1 MITAFNHTSFTVT
14 DVERAVR
21 FWTDAL
27 GFKAASISPRS
38 GPWQAAVTGIGGAEL
53 LIAHLYGYG
62 AHIELIQ
69 YVEGAAPP
77 AKIDP
82 NMASAAHV
90 CFEVED
96 IAATWDRLMA
106 AGASPQG
113 EIAPVTDG
121 PMQGVK
127 AAYLRDPGGIIIELV
142 ELPPCVLTQP
152 GS

>member
-14 DVERAVR
+14 DMDRALR
-21 FWTDAL
+21 FWTEGL
-27 GFKAASISPRS
+27 GFKAASVSPRS
-38 GPWQAAVTGIGGAEL
+38 GPWQAAVTGVTDAEL

-69 YVEGAAPP
+69 YVAGAAPP

-82 NMASAAHV
+82 NMAAAAHV

-106 AGASPQG
+106 AGALPQG
-113 EIAPVTDG
+113 EIAAVADG
-121 PMQGVK
+121 PMRGLK

-142 ELPPCVLTQP
+142 ELPPST
-152 GS
+152 S